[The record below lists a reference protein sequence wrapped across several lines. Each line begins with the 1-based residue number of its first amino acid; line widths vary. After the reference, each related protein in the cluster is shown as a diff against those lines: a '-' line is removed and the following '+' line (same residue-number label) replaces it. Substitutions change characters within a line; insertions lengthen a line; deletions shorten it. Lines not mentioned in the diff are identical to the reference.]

1 MEKENVIIND
11 DELKEI
17 SGGVIPPIPPT
28 NRDKCNDFKTHA
40 KCIQYNGCKW
50 ENNKCTKA

>member
-1 MEKENVIIND
+1 MEKENVILND